1 MPKTLSRESQ
11 DTIKDVNQ
19 NISSHLKRVK
29 NLGRVHTCHQACP
42 V

>member
-11 DTIKDVNQ
+11 DTIKDVDQ
-19 NISSHLKRVK
+19 NISSHLKCVK